1 MPEEWLN
8 GQFLGK
14 YCKSEWNQLV
24 LMDMIRWYT
33 WVFVSKF
40 LADEEFPISRTGKT
54 LESSIN

>member
-14 YCKSEWNQLV
+14 CCKSEWNQLV
-24 LMDMIRWYT
+24 LMDMIIWYT
-33 WVFVSKF
+33 WVFVSEF
-40 LADEEFPISRTGKT
+40 LADEEFPISRAGKT